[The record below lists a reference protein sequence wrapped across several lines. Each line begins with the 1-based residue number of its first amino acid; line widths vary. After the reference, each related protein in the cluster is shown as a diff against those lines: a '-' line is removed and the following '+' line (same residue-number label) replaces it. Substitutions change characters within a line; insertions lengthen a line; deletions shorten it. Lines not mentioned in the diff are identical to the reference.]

1 MSLFE
6 KFNQAF
12 GFTST
17 ERRVVLLL
25 IVALIAGMGIKLYK
39 SAGGTTPR
47 YDYSAADSEFAAR
60 SRLVAEHDS
69 TSALHPTSDVAD
81 SSHSAAAT
89 RHGIDKVTHSVI
101 DINTATKED
110 LVKLPG
116 IGEAMAERIIMY
128 REENGRFASTDD
140 LAKVKGI
147 GKKKL
152 AQIAPFCSV
161 GK

>member
-1 MSLFE
+1 MGLFE

-17 ERRVVLLL
+17 ERRVVMLLV
-25 IVALIAGMGIKLYK
+25 VALIAGMGIKLYK

-47 YDYSAADSEFAAR
+47 YDYSSSDSEFAAR
-60 SRLVAEHDS
+60 SRLIAEHDS
-69 TSALHPTSDVAD
+69 NSSIRPTHDAFDNSHPASGPVHAV
-81 SSHSAAAT
+81 
-89 RHGIDKVTHSVI
+89 DKVTHSVI
-101 DINTATKED
+101 NINTATKEE

-128 REENGRFASTDD
+128 REENGPFRSVED
-140 LAKVKGI
+140 LTNVKGI